1 MAQASAEE
9 SNPVDLG
16 QIAEPH
22 YHQRTVGW
30 FLKEMQLRIRFICH
44 KIYGDAANDSK
55 ETAPE
60 RVAA

>member
-1 MAQASAEE
+1 
-9 SNPVDLG
+9 
-16 QIAEPH
+16 
-22 YHQRTVGW
+22 
-30 FLKEMQLRIRFICH
+30 MQLRIRFICH